1 MRGLQAVLR
10 HGDWPDSPRWRDWS
24 CGGLPHDVEISAEGT
39 FYGNIG
45 IKGGPAPVRHYDL
58 DEGLLDAV
66 LKGEINPGRVFTA
79 EYDLDH
85 IQDAYEAMDQRKV
98 IKALIRF

>member
-24 CGGLPHDVEISAEGT
+24 CGSAHDVEISAEGT

-45 IKGGPAPVRHYDL
+45 IKGGPAPVRHYDI
-58 DEGLLDAV
+58 DGGLLDAV